1 MTNKDEQ
8 KVPQGESGP
17 LDGKLSALEA
27 HLDKKE
33 KLDEKSL
40 VYRTF
45 YRTLGQGLELGM
57 SVVVGVIVGIVVD
70 KQFDSKPW
78 GLLWFSF
85 AGLVASILSAR
96 KLMKTSKEAAKT
108 GPAPR
113 NLYEED
119 DSL

>member
-1 MTNKDEQ
+1 MNDSKNGVSPDEG
-8 KVPQGESGP
+8 PSES
-17 LDGKLSALEA
+17 KLSALEA

-57 SVVVGVIVGIVVD
+57 SLIVGVLLGIFVD

-78 GLLWFSF
+78 GLLWFTL
-85 AGLVASILSAR
+85 AGLLASILSAR

-113 NLYEED
+113 NLYDED
-119 DSL
+119 ESL